1 LAAAVRVRF
10 EQEHGGTGGDSAS
23 TAILL
28 ALLSALAEVP
38 IRRSVAI
45 TGAVGQYGEIQ
56 PIGGVNVKIE
66 GFWEI
71 CQARRA
77 TGEQVAG
84 GYGVVI
90 PATNVRDVMLRREV
104 ASSIASDGWFQVWA
118 ANTVD
123 EAIPLLMG
131 ISAETLHPRVQ
142 QRLAR
147 FASAAR
153 HQGGR

>member
-1 LAAAVRVRF
+1 
-10 EQEHGGTGGDSAS
+10 
-23 TAILL
+23 
-28 ALLSALAEVP
+28 
-38 IRRSVAI
+38 
-45 TGAVGQYGEIQ
+45 
-56 PIGGVNVKIE
+56 
-66 GFWEI
+66 
-71 CQARRA
+71 
-77 TGEQVAG
+77 
-84 GYGVVI
+84 
-90 PATNVRDVMLRREV
+90 MLRREV

-131 ISAETLHPRVQ
+131 ISAETLHARVQ